1 MPRPV
6 AQRADDSRASR
17 LGASFARSST
27 RSRRARQVFLNV
39 PFDDIAGYEDCYLAY
54 IAGLVGIGLTPRS
67 VLEIPSGRADRV
79 TRIFR
84 LMRQCRY
91 SIHDLSRTQWRAG
104 TPRFNMPFEA
114 GLATALS
121 LMGRPAH
128 DRYVFAS
135 DHRLVQRAASDLGG
149 VDVYAHGGT
158 ARGAIAAMT
167 NAFVRRSQSAVVS
180 DLFRLH
186 RRLRD
191 WTDREFRRARPRRS
205 LYEPAVFRSLVV
217 FATRLARG

>member
-1 MPRPV
+1 
-6 AQRADDSRASR
+6 
-17 LGASFARSST
+17 
-27 RSRRARQVFLNV
+27 
-39 PFDDIAGYEDCYLAY
+39 
-54 IAGLVGIGLTPRS
+54 
-67 VLEIPSGRADRV
+67 VLEIPSGGADRV

-91 SIHDLSRTQWRAG
+91 SIHDLSRTQRRAG

-167 NAFVRRSQSAVVS
+167 NA
-180 DLFRLH
+180 L
-186 RRLRD
+186 
-191 WTDREFRRARPRRS
+191 
-205 LYEPAVFRSLVV
+205 
-217 FATRLARG
+217 

>member
-6 AQRADDSRASR
+6 VPRADDPHASR
-17 LGASFARSST
+17 LRASFTRSST

-39 PFDDIAGYEDCYLAY
+39 PFDDVAGYEDCFLAY

-67 VLEIPSGRADRV
+67 VLEIPSGGADRV

-84 LMRQCRY
+84 LMRRCRY
-91 SIHDLSRTQWRAG
+91 SIHDLSRTQRRAG
-104 TPRFNMPFEA
+104 APRFNMPFEA

-128 DRYVFAS
+128 DRYVFAD

-167 NAFVRRSQSAVVS
+167 NAFVRRSQSAALS
-180 DLFRLH
+180 DLVGIH

-191 WTDREFRRARPRRS
+191 WTDREFRHARPRRS